1 MDLQDWIPE
10 GAHRWRLPPRDG
22 RSAAV
27 LALASEP
34 LLRGMDERLR
44 QQACSLARWPGIVSP
59 VCLMPDAHWGDGV
72 PVGVVAAF
80 DDRQGGVVSPAAVG
94 VDGSCGVRCL
104 LANLERAQVM
114 ERRIALA
121 EALAATVAAGPGSG
135 GAGRLDADG
144 VEAMLR
150 GGALWAVE
158 QGWGYP
164 EDLLHCEE
172 HGHLDGA
179 DAAAVSEQ
187 AKRRHGDGLGI
198 LGSGQHAVEVQWVAE
213 LFNPPLAA
221 LMGLRLGAVAVMIRG
236 GCGGLGHQVGS
247 DYRQQMLEAA
257 PQHGLQPD
265 HRDLAWAPIRSP
277 LGQRYLGAMQAAI
290 NGAFANRQLLSHRV
304 REVFSRLWPDA
315 ELGLLIDLS
324 HHSCTLEDHLVGHD
338 SRRLYVHRNGAT
350 RAYGPGHGTL
360 PDPFGRTGQPVLVG
374 GGMGASC
381 YVLAGLDSSEA
392 LAFSSAC
399 RGPLGG
405 TPGAGRDVDA
415 VVMATEQA
423 GLAQRVA
430 RLEPLISIP

>member
-10 GAHRWRLPPRDG
+10 GSHRWRWPPRDA

-27 LALASEP
+27 VALASEP
-34 LLRGMDERLR
+34 LLRGMDERVL
-44 QQACSLARWPGIVSP
+44 QQACSVARWPGIVSP

-80 DDRQGGVVSPAAVG
+80 DDRQGGVVSPSASG
-94 VDGSCGVRCL
+94 VDMACGVRCL
-104 LANLERAQVM
+104 LANLDRAQVM
-114 ERRIALA
+114 ERRMALA
-121 EALAATVAAGPGSG
+121 DALMATLTADLGSG
-135 GAGRLDADG
+135 GALRLDADG
-144 VEAMLR
+144 LEAMLR

-172 HGHLDGA
+172 HGHMDGA

-187 AKRRHGDGLGI
+187 AKRRHGDGLGT
-198 LGSGQHAVEVQWVAE
+198 LGNGHHAVEVQWVAE

-236 GCGGLGHQVGS
+236 GSGGLGHQVGS
-247 DYRQQMLEAA
+247 DYRQQMVEEAA
-257 PQHGLQPD
+257 QHGLQLT
-265 HRDLAWAPIRSP
+265 HRDLPFAPIRSP

-315 ELGLLIDLS
+315 ELRLLVDLS
-324 HHSCTLEDHLVGHD
+324 HNTCKLEEHLVGHD

-360 PDPFGRTGQPVLVG
+360 PDPFGRTGQPVLVV
-374 GGMGASC
+374 GGMGASS

-392 LAFSSAC
+392 LAFSSAS

-405 TPGAGRDVDA
+405 TPGAGKDVDA
-415 VVMATEQA
+415 VVIATEQA

-430 RLEPLISIP
+430 RLESLICIN

>member
-34 LLRGMDERLR
+34 LLRGMDERLLE
-44 QQACSLARWPGIVSP
+44 QACSVARWPGIVSP

-114 ERRIALA
+114 ERQMALA
-121 EALAATVAAGPGSG
+121 DALTATLPAGLDTG
-135 GAGRLDADG
+135 GAEHLDADG
-144 VEAMLR
+144 LEAMLR

-164 EDLLHCEE
+164 EDLLRCEE
-172 HGHLDGA
+172 HGHRDGA

-187 AKRRHGDGLGI
+187 ARRRHGDGLRPS
-198 LGSGQHAVEVQWVAE
+198 GSGHHCVQVQWVAE
-213 LFNPPLAA
+213 LLNPSVAA
-221 LMGLRLGAVAVMIRG
+221 VMGLRQGAVAVMIHG
-236 GCGGLGHQVGS
+236 GSCGLGHQVGI
-247 DYRQQMLEAA
+247 DYRHQMVEAA
-257 PQHGLQPD
+257 PEHGLPLG
-265 HRDLAWAPIRSP
+265 HREAACAPIRSP
-277 LGQRYLGAMQAAI
+277 LGQRYLAAMQAAI
-290 NGAFANRQLLSHRV
+290 NVAVANRQLITHRV

-315 ELGLLIDLS
+315 ELRVLVDLS
-324 HHSCTLEDHLVGHD
+324 HNTCTLEDHLVGHD
-338 SRRLYVHRNGAT
+338 SRQLYVHRNGAT

-374 GGMGASC
+374 GAMGACS

-399 RGPLGG
+399 RGPLEGAA
-405 TPGAGRDVDA
+405 GAGGDVDA

>member
-10 GAHRWRLPPRDG
+10 GSHRWRWPPRDA

-27 LALASEP
+27 VALASEP
-34 LLRGMDERLR
+34 LLRGMDERVL
-44 QQACSLARWPGIVSP
+44 QQACSVARWPGIVSP
-59 VCLMPDAHWGDGV
+59 VCLMPDAHWGDGF

-80 DDRQGGVVSPAAVG
+80 DDRQGGVVSPAASG
-94 VDGSCGVRCL
+94 VDMACGVRCL
-104 LANLERAQVM
+104 LANLDRAQVM
-114 ERRIALA
+114 ERRMALA
-121 EALAATVAAGPGSG
+121 DALMATLTADLGSG
-135 GAGRLDADG
+135 GALRLDADG
-144 VEAMLR
+144 LEAMLR

-172 HGHLDGA
+172 HGHMDGA

-187 AKRRHGDGLGI
+187 AKRRHGDGLGT
-198 LGSGQHAVEVQWVAE
+198 LGNGHHAVEVQWVAE

-221 LMGLRLGAVAVMIRG
+221 LMGLRLGGVAVMIHG
-236 GCGGLGHQVGS
+236 GSRGLGHQVGS
-247 DYRQQMLEAA
+247 DYRQQMVEEAA
-257 PQHGLQPD
+257 QHGLQLT
-265 HRDLAWAPIRSP
+265 HRDLAFAPIRSP

-315 ELGLLIDLS
+315 ELRLLVDLS
-324 HHSCTLEDHLVGHD
+324 HNTCKLEEHLVGHD

-360 PDPFGRTGQPVLVG
+360 PDPFGRTGQPVLVV
-374 GGMGASC
+374 GGMGASS

-392 LAFSSAC
+392 LAFSSAA
-399 RGPLGG
+399 
-405 TPGAGRDVDA
+405 GARSGVPQ
-415 VVMATEQA
+415 V
-423 GLAQRVA
+423 LARMSM
-430 RLEPLISIP
+430 PW